1 MLEFLTESDV
11 PDSVKDVVDVI
22 GIDAFKGLVKLAGGS
37 LLYIPNESNLVKPI
51 RNRKIRDEFKG
62 SYRDISMK
70 YAISEVQVRNI
81 INKEWV
87 DLIIDLFLK
96 LYNKNKHYKVRLY
109 AKNDEKSLYDEYE
122 VKDWFLS
129 EKGLELDL
137 A

>member
-51 RNRKIRDEFKG
+51 RNRMIRDEFMG
-62 SYRDISMK
+62 SYRDISVK
-70 YAISEVQVRNI
+70 YGISEVQVRNI

-96 LYNKNKHYKVRLY
+96 L
-109 AKNDEKSLYDEYE
+109 
-122 VKDWFLS
+122 
-129 EKGLELDL
+129 
-137 A
+137 

>member
-70 YAISEVQVRNI
+70 YGISEVQVRNI
-81 INKEWV
+81 INKEWI
-87 DLIIDLFLK
+87 DFIIDLFWNYRIK
-96 LYNKNKHYKVRLY
+96 INYF
-109 AKNDEKSLYDEYE
+109 YDTIILLLSIRRWGYEYITITRY
-122 VKDWFLS
+122 S
-129 EKGLELDL
+129 
-137 A
+137 

>member
-51 RNRKIRDEFKG
+51 RNRKIREEFKG

-70 YAISEVQVRNI
+70 YGISEVQVRNI
-81 INKEWV
+81 INKEWI
-87 DLIIDLFLK
+87 DFIIDLFWNYRIK
-96 LYNKNKHYKVRLY
+96 INYF
-109 AKNDEKSLYDEYE
+109 YDTIILLLSIRRWYYEYITIIRY
-122 VKDWFLS
+122 S
-129 EKGLELDL
+129 
-137 A
+137 

>member
-22 GIDAFKGLVKLAGGS
+22 GMDAFKDLVKLAGGS

-70 YAISEVQVRNI
+70 YGISEVQVRNI
-81 INKEWV
+81 INKEWI
-87 DLIIDLFLK
+87 DFIIDLFWNYRIK
-96 LYNKNKHYKVRLY
+96 INYF
-109 AKNDEKSLYDEYE
+109 YDTIILLLSIRRWGYEYITITRY
-122 VKDWFLS
+122 S
-129 EKGLELDL
+129 
-137 A
+137 

>member
-37 LLYIPNESNLVKPI
+37 LLYIPNESNLFKPI

-96 LYNKNKHYKVRLY
+96 L
-109 AKNDEKSLYDEYE
+109 
-122 VKDWFLS
+122 
-129 EKGLELDL
+129 
-137 A
+137 